1 MNRLFQ
7 YAFIFLVLAI
17 AIYSAGCSTQD
28 TDKEGTSSD
37 AIREISEPYEE
48 IPEKIHFQAALSS
61 LHSINLTGD
70 DSEVSIH
77 FIRGENVS
85 VDGSASL
92 WIFGVKQHR
101 TNYFVQISP
110 TYHDIIPWRAWLPR
124 DEIDFTRIISPDR
137 LLEMN
142 RQLVQNTYHMDETL
156 QIGELELANGVYII
170 TSTDSGE
177 TTILK
182 LDAVSG
188 RILY

>member
-7 YAFIFLVLAI
+7 YAFIFFVLAI
-17 AIYSAGCSTQD
+17 AIFSAGCSTRD
-28 TDKEGTSSD
+28 TDKEGPSSD

-48 IPEKIHFQAALSS
+48 IPEKMHFQDALSS
-61 LHSINLTGD
+61 LHSMNLTGD
-70 DSEVSIH
+70 DSEVTIH
-77 FIRGENVS
+77 FIRGENLS
-85 VDGSASL
+85 IDGSASL

-101 TNYFVQISP
+101 THYFVQISP
-110 TYHDIIPWRAWLPR
+110 MYHDIIPWRAWLPR

-142 RQLVQNTYHMDETL
+142 RQLLQNTYHIDETI
-156 QIGELELANGVYII
+156 QIGELELANRVYVI

-188 RILY
+188 RIL

>member
-7 YAFIFLVLAI
+7 NAFIFLVLAI
-17 AIYSAGCSTQD
+17 AIYSAGCSSQD
-28 TDKEGTSSD
+28 TDKEGPSSD

-48 IPEKIHFQAALSS
+48 IPEKIHFQDALLS
-61 LHSINLTGD
+61 LHSMNLTGD
-70 DSEVSIH
+70 DAKVSIH
-77 FIRGENVS
+77 FIRGENLS
-85 VDGSASL
+85 IDGSASL

-101 TNYFVQISP
+101 TNYFIEISP

-142 RQLVQNTYHMDETL
+142 LQVIQDTYHMDEPI

-170 TSTDSGE
+170 KSTDSGE